1 MKSVIADSSIAAT
14 NLMNA
19 LQSINREVERIS
31 ENQTAV
37 ERFEACKLLRR
48 KVLRYVSIH
57 FNSEKV
63 SELIMY
69 RFIMWRKSSGSEG
82 YFMLMMS
89 LSMLS
94 CLLNSSIVR
103 LTRIVI
109 RMTNL
114 PSKLIFIGVGVD
126 SDSGKNAAD
135 FFTVATIKGKE
146 AMAKAASQSPTASQ
160 PPDLSEL
167 NISTPIHAA
176 PPRPPPMSKPHSNPP
191 PQPPRP
197 VAAPQDE
204 DDEDDPFGDSHALE
218 TPMHERDQPKW

>member
-1 MKSVIADSSIAAT
+1 MP
-14 NLMNA
+14 
-19 LQSINREVERIS
+19 
-31 ENQTAV
+31 
-37 ERFEACKLLRR
+37 
-48 KVLRYVSIH
+48 
-57 FNSEKV
+57 
-63 SELIMY
+63 
-69 RFIMWRKSSGSEG
+69 
-82 YFMLMMS
+82 MMS

-94 CLLNSSIVR
+94 CLSNSSIVP
-103 LTRIVI
+103 LTRTVI

-114 PSKLIFIGVGVD
+114 PSKLIFIEVGVD
-126 SDSGKNAAD
+126 LDSGEDAAD

-167 NISTPIHAA
+167 NISTPVHAA

-197 VAAPQDE
+197 VAAAVAAPQDE
-204 DDEDDPFGDSHALE
+204 EDEDDPFGDSHALE